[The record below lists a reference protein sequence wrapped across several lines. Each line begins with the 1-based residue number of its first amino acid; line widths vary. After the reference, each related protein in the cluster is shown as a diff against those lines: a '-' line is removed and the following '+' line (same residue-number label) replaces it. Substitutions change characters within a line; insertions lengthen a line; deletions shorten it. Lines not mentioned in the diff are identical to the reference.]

1 MADLRVELYG
11 RLVGHLVGT
20 SSRTF
25 DFRTDRFVLAHW
37 APGSTVLSESVP
49 LSLVENR
56 ARAARRRN
64 YFAELLPEGR
74 VLSDLAARAR
84 LRETDV
90 VGLLARYGRDVAG
103 AVELYDPDAPGEP
116 RTPRATPLTDE
127 QVGALLRDTRG
138 MPLGNSP
145 YSGKSSLAGVQD
157 KIVLALVDD
166 VWHQVHD
173 GYPSTHILKPHS
185 TANSTIIYDE
195 EYATRIAARLGL
207 THGTPRLHE
216 FDGRT
221 ALVIERFDRSPDAP
235 RGRLHQED
243 MNQALGARGDEKYQE
258 IGGKVSLVR
267 IAQVLRRAAG
277 PTAVDQL
284 LRYVTLAVAM
294 GNLDMHAKNVSMLHL
309 PDGSAR
315 VAPMY
320 DVVPL
325 RHQPTDGRLALAV
338 NGVYVHS
345 AVTARDLVTEGEA
358 WGSRAASDVVRSTL
372 DDVAS
377 VVASETPDSR
387 AQPGLRDEILGF
399 TRNLLAG
406 RPAG

>member
-25 DFRTDRFVLAHW
+25 DFRTDRSVLEHW
-37 APGSTVLSESVP
+37 PPGSTVLSESVP

-64 YFAELLPEGR
+64 YFAELLPESR

-84 LRETDV
+84 IGESDV
-90 VGLLARYGRDVAG
+90 VGLLARFGRDVAG

-173 GYPSTHILKPHS
+173 GYPSTHILKPDS
-185 TANSTIIYDE
+185 AANPTIIYDE
-195 EYATRIAARLGL
+195 EYTSRIAAHLGV
-207 THGTPRLHE
+207 THGMPRLHE

-221 ALVIERFDRSPDAP
+221 ALVIERYDRSPDAP

-277 PTAVDQL
+277 STAVEQL
-284 LRYVTLAVAM
+284 LRYVTLSVAV

-309 PDGSAR
+309 PDGTAR
-315 VAPMY
+315 IAPMY

-325 RHQPTDGRLALAV
+325 RHQPTDGRLAMAV
-338 NGVYVHS
+338 NGAYVHS
-345 AVTARDLVTEGEA
+345 TVTAADLVAEGEA
-358 WGSRAASDVVRSTL
+358 WDVRTAADVVRATL
-372 DDVAS
+372 GQVAS
-377 VVASETPDSR
+377 VVARETPDPR
-387 AQPGLRDEILGF
+387 THPGLRDEIAAF
-399 TRNLLAG
+399 TQNLLAG
-406 RPAG
+406 RPPG

>member
-25 DFRTDRFVLAHW
+25 DFRTDRSVLEHW

-84 LRETDV
+84 LREADV

-185 TANSTIIYDE
+185 TANPTIVYDE

-284 LRYVTLAVAM
+284 LRYVTLAVAV

-345 AVTARDLVTEGEA
+345 AVTARDLVSEGEA

-406 RPAG
+406 RPTG

>member
-25 DFRTDRFVLAHW
+25 DFRTDRSVLEHW

-84 LRETDV
+84 LREADV

-185 TANSTIIYDE
+185 TANPTIIYDE

-258 IGGKVSLVR
+258 IGGKVCLVR
-267 IAQVLRRAAG
+267 IAQGLRRAAG

-284 LRYVTLAVAM
+284 LRYVTLAVAV

-372 DDVAS
+372 DAVAL
-377 VVASETPDSR
+377 VVASEAPDSR

>member
-25 DFRTDRFVLAHW
+25 DFRTDRSVLEHW

-185 TANSTIIYDE
+185 TANPTIIYDE

-284 LRYVTLAVAM
+284 LRYVTLTVAV

-309 PDGSAR
+309 PDGPAR

-345 AVTARDLVTEGEA
+345 AVTARDLMSEGEA
-358 WGSRAASDVVRSTL
+358 WGSRAANDVVRSTL

>member
-25 DFRTDRFVLAHW
+25 DFRTDRSVLEHW

-173 GYPSTHILKPHS
+173 GYPSTHILKPDS
-185 TANSTIIYDE
+185 TANPTIIYDE

-284 LRYVTLAVAM
+284 LRYVTLAVAV

-345 AVTARDLVTEGEA
+345 AVTARDLMSEGEA
-358 WGSRAASDVVRSTL
+358 WGSRAATDVVRSTL

-406 RPAG
+406 RPTG

>member
-25 DFRTDRFVLAHW
+25 DFRTDRSVLEHW

-116 RTPRATPLTDE
+116 RTPRATPLTDQ

-185 TANSTIIYDE
+185 TANPTIIYDE

-207 THGTPRLHE
+207 THGTPLLHE

-284 LRYVTLAVAM
+284 LRYVTLTVAV

-345 AVTARDLVTEGEA
+345 AVTAGDLVTEGEA

-406 RPAG
+406 RPTG

>member
-25 DFRTDRFVLAHW
+25 DFRTDRSVLEHW

-84 LRETDV
+84 LSETDV

-173 GYPSTHILKPHS
+173 GHPSTHILKPHS
-185 TANSTIIYDE
+185 TANPTIIYDE

-284 LRYVTLAVAM
+284 LRYITLTVAV

-325 RHQPTDGRLALAV
+325 RHQPTDGLLALAV

-345 AVTARDLVTEGEA
+345 AVTAGDLVSEGEA

-377 VVASETPDSR
+377 VVASEAPDSR
-387 AQPGLRDEILGF
+387 AQPGLRDEIHGF
-399 TRNLLAG
+399 TRNLLDG

>member
-1 MADLRVELYG
+1 MGDLRVELYG
-11 RLVGHLVGT
+11 RLVGHLVGS

-25 DFRTDRFVLAHW
+25 DFRTDRSVLERW
-37 APGSTVLSESVP
+37 PPGSTVLSESVP

-84 LRETDV
+84 LAESDV

-127 QVGALLRDTRG
+127 LVGALLRDTRG

-185 TANSTIIYDE
+185 AANPTIIYDE
-195 EYATRIAARLGL
+195 EYTSRIAARLGL
-207 THGTPRLHE
+207 AHGTPRVHE
-216 FDGRT
+216 FGGRT
-221 ALVIERFDRSPDAP
+221 ALVVERYDRSPEASH
-235 RGRLHQED
+235 GRLHQED

-277 PTAVDQL
+277 PTAVEQL
-284 LRYVTLAVAM
+284 LRYVTLTVAV

-309 PDGSAR
+309 PDGTAR
-315 VAPMY
+315 IAPMY

-325 RHQPTDGRLALAV
+325 RHQPSDGRLALAV

-345 AVTARDLVTEGEA
+345 TVTAGDVVAEGEA
-358 WGSRAASDVVRSTL
+358 WGVVTAPDLVAATLGDIAAVVSDEV
-372 DDVAS
+372 
-377 VVASETPDSR
+377 PDPR
-387 AQPGLRDEILGF
+387 AQPGLREEIAGF
-399 TRNLLAG
+399 TRNLLSGRAAG
-406 RPAG
+406 

>member
-1 MADLRVELYG
+1 MGDLRVELYG
-11 RLVGHLVGT
+11 RLVGHLVGS

-25 DFRTDRFVLAHW
+25 DFRTDRSVLEHW
-37 APGSTVLSESVP
+37 PPGSTVLSESVP

-84 LRETDV
+84 LAESDV

-185 TANSTIIYDE
+185 AANPTIIYDE
-195 EYATRIAARLGL
+195 EYTSRIAARLGL
-207 THGTPRLHE
+207 AHGTPRLHE

-221 ALVIERFDRSPDAP
+221 ALVVERYDRSPDASH
-235 RGRLHQED
+235 GRLHQED

-277 PTAVDQL
+277 PTAVEQL
-284 LRYVTLAVAM
+284 LRYVTLTVAV

-309 PDGSAR
+309 PDGTAR
-315 VAPMY
+315 IAPMY

-325 RHQPTDGRLALAV
+325 RHQPSDGRLALAV

-345 AVTARDLVTEGEA
+345 TVTAGDVVAEGEA
-358 WGSRAASDVVRSTL
+358 WGVVTAPDLVAATLGDIAAVVSDEV
-372 DDVAS
+372 
-377 VVASETPDSR
+377 PDPR
-387 AQPGLRDEILGF
+387 AQPGLREEIAGF
-399 TRNLLAG
+399 TRNLLSGCAAG
-406 RPAG
+406 

>member
-1 MADLRVELYG
+1 MGDLRVELYG

-20 SSRTF
+20 GSRTF
-25 DFRTDRFVLAHW
+25 DFRTERSVLQHW
-37 APGSTVLSESVP
+37 PPGSTVLSEAVP

-74 VLSDLAARAR
+74 VLSDLASRAR
-84 LRETDV
+84 VAESDV
-90 VGLLARYGRDVAG
+90 VGLLARFGRDVAG

-145 YSGKSSLAGVQD
+145 FGGKSSLAGVQD
-157 KIVLALVDD
+157 KIVLALADGG
-166 VWHQVHD
+166 WQQVHD
-173 GYPSTHILKPHS
+173 GYPSTHILKPDS
-185 TANSTIIYDE
+185 ALNPTIIYDE
-195 EYATRIAARLGL
+195 EYASRIASRLGL
-207 THGTPRLHE
+207 THRTPQLRD
-216 FDGRT
+216 FDGRA
-221 ALVIERFDRSPDAP
+221 ALVIERYDRTPDAP

-277 PTAVDQL
+277 PTAVEQL
-284 LRYVTLAVAM
+284 LRYVTLSVAV

-309 PDGSAR
+309 PDGTAKI
-315 VAPMY
+315 APMY

-338 NGVYVHS
+338 DGTYVHS
-345 AVTARDLVTEGEA
+345 TLTAEDMVAEGASWGVPSAEAVV
-358 WGSRAASDVVRSTL
+358 RATLAAVLEVAGAEMPDPRAHPGLQEDVVRF
-372 DDVAS
+372 AS
-377 VVASETPDSR
+377 
-387 AQPGLRDEILGF
+387 
-399 TRNLLAG
+399 NLLAG
-406 RPAG
+406 DAAG

>member
-11 RLVGHLVGT
+11 RLVGHLVGA
-20 SSRTF
+20 SSRAF
-25 DFRTDRFVLAHW
+25 DFRTDRSVLAHW

-56 ARAARRRN
+56 ARASRRRN

-185 TANSTIIYDE
+185 TANPTIIYDE

-243 MNQALGARGDEKYQE
+243 MNQALGARSDEKYQE

-284 LRYVTLAVAM
+284 LRYVTLTVAV

-345 AVTARDLVTEGEA
+345 AVTAGDLVAEGEA
-358 WGSRAASDVVRSTL
+358 WGSKAAADVVRSTL

-406 RPAG
+406 RPTG

>member
-11 RLVGHLVGT
+11 RLVGHLVGA

-25 DFRTDRFVLAHW
+25 DFRTDRSVLEHW
-37 APGSTVLSESVP
+37 PPGSTVLSESVP

-84 LRETDV
+84 LGETDV

-103 AVELYDPDAPGEP
+103 AVELYDPDAPDEP

-185 TANSTIIYDE
+185 TANPTIIYDE

-235 RGRLHQED
+235 RGRFHQED

-267 IAQVLRRAAG
+267 IAQILRRAAG
-277 PTAVDQL
+277 LAAVEQL
-284 LRYVTLAVAM
+284 LRYVTLTVAV

-345 AVTARDLVTEGEA
+345 AVTADDIVAEGEA

-372 DDVAS
+372 DEVAS
-377 VVASETPDSR
+377 VVASEAPDSR

>member
-1 MADLRVELYG
+1 M
-11 RLVGHLVGT
+11 
-20 SSRTF
+20 
-25 DFRTDRFVLAHW
+25 LAHW

-145 YSGKSSLAGVQD
+145 YSGTSSLAGVQD

-185 TANSTIIYDE
+185 TANPTIIYDE

-243 MNQALGARGDEKYQE
+243 MNQALGARGDEKCQE

-284 LRYVTLAVAM
+284 LRYVTLTVAV

-345 AVTARDLVTEGEA
+345 AVTAGDLVAEGEA
-358 WGSRAASDVVRSTL
+358 WGSKAAADVVRSTL

-406 RPAG
+406 RPTG

>member
-25 DFRTDRFVLAHW
+25 DFRTDRSVLEHW

-84 LRETDV
+84 LREADV

-185 TANSTIIYDE
+185 TANPTIIYDE

-284 LRYVTLAVAM
+284 LRYITLTVAV

-315 VAPMY
+315 LAPMY

-345 AVTARDLVTEGEA
+345 AVTARDLVSEGEA
-358 WGSRAASDVVRSTL
+358 WGSRASADVVRSTL

-377 VVASETPDSR
+377 VVASEAPDSR

-406 RPAG
+406 RPTG

>member
-25 DFRTDRFVLAHW
+25 DFRTDRSVLEHW

-84 LRETDV
+84 LGETDV

-103 AVELYDPDAPGEP
+103 AVELYDLDAPGEP
-116 RTPRATPLTDE
+116 RTPRATPLPDE
-127 QVGALLRDTRG
+127 QVGALLRDTLG

-185 TANSTIIYDE
+185 TANPTIIYDE

-284 LRYVTLAVAM
+284 LRYVTLTVAV

-372 DDVAS
+372 DAVAS
-377 VVASETPDSR
+377 VVASEAPDSR

-406 RPAG
+406 RPTG

>member
-25 DFRTDRFVLAHW
+25 DFRTDRSVLEHW

-84 LRETDV
+84 LGETDV

-185 TANSTIIYDE
+185 TANPTIIYDE

-284 LRYVTLAVAM
+284 LRYITLTVAV

-315 VAPMY
+315 LAPMY

-345 AVTARDLVTEGEA
+345 AVTARDLVSEGEA
-358 WGSRAASDVVRSTL
+358 WGSRASADVVRSTL

-377 VVASETPDSR
+377 VVASEAPDSR

-406 RPAG
+406 RPTG

>member
-25 DFRTDRFVLAHW
+25 DFRTDRSVLEHW

-84 LRETDV
+84 LSETDV

-185 TANSTIIYDE
+185 TANPTIIYDE

-284 LRYVTLAVAM
+284 LRYITLTVAV

-325 RHQPTDGRLALAV
+325 RHQPTDGLLALAV

-345 AVTARDLVTEGEA
+345 AVTAGDLVSEGEA

>member
-25 DFRTDRFVLAHW
+25 DFRTDRSVLEHW

-84 LRETDV
+84 LREADV

-103 AVELYDPDAPGEP
+103 AVELYDPDVPGEP

-185 TANSTIIYDE
+185 TANPTIIYDE

-284 LRYVTLAVAM
+284 LRYVTLTVAV

-345 AVTARDLVTEGEA
+345 AVTAGDLVSEGEA
-358 WGSRAASDVVRSTL
+358 WGARASADVVRSTL

-406 RPAG
+406 RPTG